1 MCAFSAAATIAIP
14 QDRSKRRVHVYTSN
28 VEDAQGQDETTMCST
43 EPQVRETF
51 SDGFEHRCAPV
62 WRLRRR
68 IGLYRVAC
76 YRVALRD
83 SKYHKRGDVY
93 KVDCEMDAD
102 VFYETVAEELLPN
115 IREKMVDFDVFYVQ
129 IDRARP
135 RVRRWND
142 L

>member
-1 MCAFSAAATIAIP
+1 
-14 QDRSKRRVHVYTSN
+14 
-28 VEDAQGQDETTMCST
+28 
-43 EPQVRETF
+43 
-51 SDGFEHRCAPV
+51 
-62 WRLRRR
+62 
-68 IGLYRVAC
+68 
-76 YRVALRD
+76 
-83 SKYHKRGDVY
+83 
-93 KVDCEMDAD
+93 MDAD